1 MRPNHVSPRARAT
14 RPSGAAP
21 AAARGVRADAQRN
34 LDALLEAAKSVFAT
48 AGVDAPVRK
57 IAAQAGVGVA
67 TVYRHFPERSDLI
80 AAVFRREVDACAA
93 AAAALA
99 REHEPFEALARWLRR
114 YTTFIATKRG
124 LGVALHSGVAAFES
138 LPAYFRQQLE
148 PALQSLLAAAVSA
161 HRVRD
166 DVEPYA
172 LLRAVGSLSSMSGED
187 GALHGRRMVD
197 LLIDGLRVPAPE
209 PAPTP
214 RRRAR

>member
-1 MRPNHVSPRARAT
+1 M
-14 RPSGAAP
+14 
-21 AAARGVRADAQRN
+21 
-34 LDALLEAAKSVFAT
+34 
-48 AGVDAPVRK
+48 
-57 IAAQAGVGVA
+57 
-67 TVYRHFPERSDLI
+67 
-80 AAVFRREVDACAA
+80 
-93 AAAALA
+93 
-99 REHEPFEALARWLRR
+99 LARWLRR

-148 PALQSLLAAAVSA
+148 PALQALLAAAVSA

-214 RRRAR
+214 RRRARGRRCRSLVPRPAEPACANSALSSLVAPRCGAQNRAPLMSPT